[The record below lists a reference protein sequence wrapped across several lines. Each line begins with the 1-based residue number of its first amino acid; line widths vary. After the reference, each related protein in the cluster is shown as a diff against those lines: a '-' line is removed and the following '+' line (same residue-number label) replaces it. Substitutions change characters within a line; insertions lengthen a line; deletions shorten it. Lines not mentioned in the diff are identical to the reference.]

1 MVNKNVRMMS
11 QKFILPKVGL
21 FLANNPPSMKDELHC
36 QIKML

>member
-11 QKFILPKVGL
+11 QKFILPKVDL
-21 FLANNPPSMKDELHC
+21 FLASNPPELHC